1 MSHDAHDSQRITALE
16 ELCAY
21 QQIEIQ
27 QLSDELFAQQKEMS
41 SLYSRLHRLEQ
52 KLQSMSEIS
61 PVRPLEEET
70 PPPHY

>member
-1 MSHDAHDSQRITALE
+1 MSHENPSQRITALE

-41 SLYSRLHRLEQ
+41 SLYARLH
-52 KLQSMSEIS
+52 LQSMAEIS
-61 PVRPLEEET
+61 PVRPFEEET

>member
-1 MSHDAHDSQRITALE
+1 MSHESLSQRITALE

-21 QQIEIQ
+21 QQIEIH

-52 KLQSMSEIS
+52 KLQSMAEIS